1 MKNLKAA
8 LFSMALIGMPL
19 AAQADD
25 FKLSSSNIA
34 EGQQL
39 SAAHVFQGFGCKGDN
54 TSPDLSWAN
63 APEGTKSF
71 AVTVYDPDAPTGSGW
86 WHWFAFDIPAN
97 VNSLPTAATTNA
109 GVPVDAIELKNDYG
123 AVGFGGACPPPG
135 EVHRYK
141 FTVHALS
148 VEKLGIDGSVS
159 NALAGFMVN
168 ANSIASSTITAVYN
182 R

>member
-1 MKNLKAA
+1 MKNLKSV
-8 LFSMALIGMPL
+8 LFAIALIGTPL
-19 AAQADD
+19 VAHADD
-25 FKLSSSNIA
+25 FKLSSSTIA

-39 SAAHVFQGFGCKGDN
+39 SSAHVFQGFGCKGEN
-54 TSPDLSWAN
+54 KSPDLSWAN
-63 APEGTKSF
+63 APAGTKSF

-97 VNSLPTAATTNA
+97 VNSVPGAAMADAGLPPGT
-109 GVPVDAIELKNDYG
+109 VELKNDYG

-141 FTVHALS
+141 FTVHALG

-168 ANSIASSTITAVYN
+168 ANSIASSTITAIYT